1 MALEYWRTYAVSKK
15 DGERKC
21 CCVTVWDTKLKKVV
35 DEYVESYKD
44 SKEAYQA
51 WREQIP
57 PQTLYR

>member
-35 DEYVESYKD
+35 DEYVESYKG
-44 SKEAYQA
+44 SKEEYQA
-51 WREQIP
+51 WKSQIP
-57 PQTLYR
+57 AQTLYR